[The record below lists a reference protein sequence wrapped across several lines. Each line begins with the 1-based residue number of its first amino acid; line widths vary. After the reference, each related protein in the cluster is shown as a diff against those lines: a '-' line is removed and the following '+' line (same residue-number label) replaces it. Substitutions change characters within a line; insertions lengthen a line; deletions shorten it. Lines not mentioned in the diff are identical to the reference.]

1 MFDSLRHTKI
11 KTYLWGFMA
20 FYLLNIS
27 VDTPY
32 LFQNK
37 QPANLTFNDQESIIE
52 VLCEKVLGLEDAI
65 PENEDADT
73 EQKKTFKKG
82 YTIDKFVVPFSEN
95 NTKLSLTYFRKN
107 AIFQDQTTLKKT
119 YLEIHSPPPEV

>member
-1 MFDSLRHTKI
+1 
-11 KTYLWGFMA
+11 MA

-52 VLCEKVLGLEDAI
+52 VLFEKVLGFENAI
-65 PENEDADT
+65 PENDDADT
-73 EQKKTFKKG
+73 EQKKALKKG
-82 YTIDKFVVPFSEN
+82 YSIDKFVVHFWELK
-95 NTKLSLTYFRKN
+95 TKISFTNLRKN
-107 AIFQDQTTLKKT
+107 VIFQDQTAFKKP

>member
-1 MFDSLRHTKI
+1 MFNGFRNIKI
-11 KTYLWGFMA
+11 RTFFWSFMA

-52 VLCEKVLGLEDAI
+52 VLFEKVLGFENAI
-65 PENEDADT
+65 PENDDCDT
-73 EQKKTFKKG
+73 EQKKAFKKG
-82 YTIDKFVVPFSEN
+82 YSIDKFVVPFWEIK
-95 NTKLSLTYFRKN
+95 TKISFTNLRKN
-107 AIFQDQTTLKKT
+107 AIFQDKTIFKKP